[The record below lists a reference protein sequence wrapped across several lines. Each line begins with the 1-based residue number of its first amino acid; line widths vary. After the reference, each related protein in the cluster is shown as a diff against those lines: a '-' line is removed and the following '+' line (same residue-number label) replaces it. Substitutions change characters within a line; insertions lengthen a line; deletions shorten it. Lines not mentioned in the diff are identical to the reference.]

1 MGGVVKSVTKVLGL
15 GGSGQ
20 EEALKRQAE
29 QQRMQYEAQLKA
41 QTEAAKLASA
51 NTIDNVTNVQ
61 TGDALQAIDSLTSSK
76 KKKQGAGISSALG
89 VV

>member
-15 GGSGQ
+15 DDNGQ

-41 QTEAAKLASA
+41 QTEAAKLASS
-51 NTIDNVTNVQ
+51 NMIDNVTNVQ
-61 TGDALQAIDSLTSSK
+61 TGDALQAIDGLTSSK
-76 KKKQGAGISSALG
+76 KKKQGVGISSALG
-89 VV
+89 VS

>member
-15 GGSGQ
+15 GDSGQ

-41 QTEAAKLASA
+41 QTEAAKLASS
-51 NTIDNVTNVQ
+51 NMIDNVTSVQ
-61 TGDALQAIDSLTSSK
+61 TGDALQAIDGLTSSK
-76 KKKQGAGISSALG
+76 KKKQGTGISSALG
-89 VV
+89 VT